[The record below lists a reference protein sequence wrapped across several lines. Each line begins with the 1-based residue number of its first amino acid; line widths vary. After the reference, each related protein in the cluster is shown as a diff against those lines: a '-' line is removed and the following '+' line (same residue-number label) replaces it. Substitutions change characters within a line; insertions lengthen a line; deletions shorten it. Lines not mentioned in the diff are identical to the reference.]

1 MQRDDSEAGQGENS
15 NSDSLV
21 KNIQIQ
27 VKPGKQ
33 VQIKLVIV
41 RKIHEIQDKLSK
53 VKYNKI

>member
-41 RKIHEIQDKLSK
+41 HKIHEIQDKLSK
-53 VKYNKI
+53 DKYNKI